1 MTTKT
6 TFRTAALVG
15 VVSALAVPAVA
26 AAHPSVYS
34 TVAKVAVTP
43 ATSPPTFTDQT
54 RYVIP
59 NDGVV
64 FALRETN
71 GNSATSSD
79 PWRRRGV
86 ISYAKAAGRTGAAII
101 NSDAA
106 ESGAQ
111 PHATCHVP
119 SLETDS
125 AILSWQNDPFYA
137 YVPFQ
142 RGNSGPG
149 LKDDPAKWIPVVK
162 SLTGVD
168 LNAIPDTDAA
178 RQAACETTLGG
189 VYSKADETQ
198 STVASLSSA
207 LISDTQKAT
216 AAPLQTQIA
225 TFQDTLAAAQAKQAA
240 TDAQLAAATA
250 QLGQAEVVK
259 PLAAKLTKTSFTP
272 AQIASSGVPVAVTGP
287 AGQVVRVRA
296 TVSAAQARKHR
307 LNSTILGSKSGTVGK
322 DGTASITVKPSA
334 AQGKKLKA
342 VTKGSVPV
350 TLELV
355 VGTTKATVS
364 R

>member
-1 MTTKT
+1 MTTKQT
-6 TFRTAALVG
+6 LATAAVIG
-15 VVSALAVPAVA
+15 AATALAVPAVA
-26 AAHPSVYS
+26 GAHPSVYS
-34 TVAKVAVTP
+34 IGAKVAVP
-43 ATSPPTFTDQT
+43 GTSPTTYADQT

-71 GNSATSSD
+71 GSTATSAEA
-79 PWRRRGV
+79 WRRRGV
-86 ISYAKAAGRTGAAII
+86 ISYAKAAGRSGAAIV

-125 AILSWQNDPFYA
+125 AILSWQHDPFYA

-149 LKDDPAKWIPVVK
+149 LKDDPATWIPVVK
-162 SLTGVD
+162 QLTGVD

-189 VYSKADETQ
+189 TYVKADETQ

-207 LISDTQKAT
+207 LIADTQKAT
-216 AAPLQTQIA
+216 AAPFQAQIQTLQDA
-225 TFQDTLAAAQAKQAA
+225 AAAAQARQAA
-240 TDAQLAAATA
+240 TDAQLAAANA
-250 QLGQAEVVK
+250 KLGQAPVAR
-259 PLAAKLTKTSFTP
+259 PLTAKLERDRLTP
-272 AQIASSGVPVAVTGP
+272 TALVASGVPVAVTGP
-287 AGQVVRVRA
+287 AGQAVRVRA
-296 TVSAAQARKHR
+296 TVTAAQARK
-307 LNSTILGSKSGTVGK
+307 LGLPSTVLGSKGGTVGTA
-322 DGTASITVKPSA
+322 GTARIVVRPSA
-334 AQGKKLKA
+334 AQGRRLRA
-342 VTKGSVPV
+342 AKGSVRV

-355 VGTTKATVS
+355 VDTTRATVA